1 MTGMAG
7 YTIVNLKDV
16 EDMAPR
22 FGYAP
27 NMESRFARRPL
38 ELENSGLSYFRIGPD
53 YRMPFGHHHTYQ
65 EEIYVV
71 LSGSARIKLDEE
83 IVALGQ
89 WDAIRVAATTARA
102 IEAGSEG
109 AEILAFGAPSN
120 DNADAQVLPDFWRD

>member
-1 MTGMAG
+1 MNVA
-7 YTIVNLKDV
+7 DV
-16 EDMAPR
+16 E
-22 FGYAP
+22 P
-27 NMESRFARRPL
+27 NVHGGRRRRNLGRAAGSRWTGIQHVECDVGTLSVVPHVHSME
-38 ELENSGLSYFRIGPD
+38 
-53 YRMPFGHHHTYQ
+53 